1 MLRATTFLFAL
12 VLVLPAT
19 AQEPTTTDFGFDPKT
34 IPAPDLAY
42 GPPVAR
48 VFGEYIYLARA
59 GAAPPKI
66 DQDLVDGITSSVWHD
81 LQLWLIEKERI
92 TATPQ
97 EIEQFATRMRML
109 MWSAGLKVDYDL
121 VSILFREV
129 FQHWMGACLVTQWKI
144 DRLLYQRYGGGTV
157 IFQQFSPQEPVGAR
171 RRFLEETESAK
182 VIEFYD
188 PEVRERFWK
197 YYLDE
202 DGSLMHAIP
211 SDEVDFDQP
220 WWLKPADFKW

>member
-12 VLVLPAT
+12 VLVPPAT
-19 AQEPTTTDFGFDPKT
+19 AQEPPKTDFGFDPKT

-48 VFGEYIYLARA
+48 VFGEYIYLSRA
-59 GAAPPKI
+59 GEAPRRI
-66 DQDLVDGITSSVWHD
+66 DQDLVDGITSNVWHD

-92 TATPQ
+92 TASPQ
-97 EIEQFATRMRML
+97 EIEQVATWLRMV
-109 MWSAGLKVDYDL
+109 MWSADSKFEFDL
-121 VSILFREV
+121 ASLLFQEV
-129 FQHWMGACLVTQWKI
+129 LSHWMGACWVTQWKI

-157 IFQQFSPQEPVGAR
+157 IFQQFSPQEPVGAH
-171 RRFLEETESAK
+171 RRFLEEAEAAK

-188 PEVRERFWK
+188 PEVREKFWK

-220 WWLKPADFKW
+220 WWLKPADFER